1 MHMPKGVLVV
11 FNMDKAS
18 TLLGFQMIRG
28 VIPIIYKVST
38 LKRWR

>member
-1 MHMPKGVLVV
+1 MHMPKGVLMV

-28 VIPIIYKVST
+28 VIPIIYRVST
-38 LKRWR
+38 FKRWR